1 MDTLDTIK
9 SLGLSDKEARV
20 YVMILEHGPSS
31 PQEISNTSGLK
42 RPTVYVILG
51 ELMNRGIASFIPYS
65 KKKMYRVISPDELFQ
80 NVENKIKSAKERLP
94 EIKSLQKS
102 DSEKPYTLFF
112 DGVEGIKQIMSYKLE
127 EMQNDELLHFM
138 STTSKKTIDLFGGF
152 REYNK
157 ELKNKKI
164 SMRGITPSDSSL
176 KTYRKEDKEF
186 GREVKEVDL
195 QEYKSNVSIEMGKTW
210 VKIVDLYNLQG
221 IIIQNET
228 ITRSLKQIFE
238 MVYSRLEK

>member
-1 MDTLDTIK
+1 MDTLNTIK

-20 YVMILEHGPSS
+20 YIMILEHGPSS
-31 PQEISNTSGLK
+31 PQEISHISGLK

-51 ELMNRGIASFIPYS
+51 ELMKQGIASFIPYS
-65 KKKMYRVISPDELFQ
+65 KKKMYRVISPDELFEK
-80 NVENKIKSAKERLP
+80 VENKIKAVKEKLP

-102 DSEKPYTLFF
+102 ELEKPYTLFF
-112 DGVEGIKQIMSYKLE
+112 DGVEGIKQIMDYKLE
-127 EMQNDELLHFM
+127 EIQNDEVLHFM
-138 STTSKKTIDLFGGF
+138 STTSKKTIDLFEGF
-152 REYNK
+152 KEYNK
-157 ELKNKKI
+157 ELRDKNI
-164 SMRGITPSDSSL
+164 SVRGITPSDPIL

-186 GREVKEVDL
+186 GRQVKEVNL

-228 ITRSLKQIFE
+228 ITKALKQIFE

>member
-1 MDTLDTIK
+1 MDTLSIIK
-9 SLGLSDKEARV
+9 LLGLSDKEARV
-20 YVMILEHGPSS
+20 YVAILEQGPSS
-31 PQEISNTSGLK
+31 PQEISHISGLK

-51 ELMNRGIASFIPYS
+51 ELMERGIVSFIPYS

-80 NVENKIKSAKERLP
+80 NVENKIKIVKEKLP

-138 STTSKKTIDLFGGF
+138 SITSKKTIDLFEGF
-152 REYNK
+152 REYNR
-157 ELKNKKI
+157 ELRNKKI
-164 SMRGITPSDSSL
+164 SMRGITPSDSLL

-195 QEYKSNVSIEMGKTW
+195 HEYKSNVSIEMGKTW

-238 MVYSRLEK
+238 MIWKRLEK